1 VTATHGG
8 TGRYYV
14 GVIVSREDLETSL
27 AALVSEVANPRAGIY
42 GPDSAAWRLAG
53 DLAVFLGGG
62 RAALL
67 QLAHP
72 MVAYAVDHHSRARHD
87 VLGRFQRTF
96 HNVFAMSYGAL
107 DDALAAARR
116 VHAFHARVSGEI
128 AETIGGWRAGTRY
141 HANDAHA
148 LRWVH
153 ATLSDSVIAVRVRLG
168 TRFSPGELDRYVVEM
183 NRFAALFGI
192 PRELL
197 PRSWAEHEDYMA
209 SMLASDRLAVA
220 PVALEMSRFLLGRG
234 GPGAQ
239 PPLGRL
245 AELLAAAML
254 PPRLRDGFELA
265 YSRADRLAMELGFAT
280 LGRLYERLPR
290 RLVVIPAHS
299 EAVRRLAG
307 KPPSQVA
314 AWAERTLF
322 GLSRRVVG
330 N

>member
-1 VTATHGG
+1 
-8 TGRYYV
+8 V
-14 GVIVSREDLETSL
+14 GVIVSREDLEASL
-27 AALVSEVANPRAGIY
+27 ATLVGEVALPRAGIY
-42 GPDSAAWRLAG
+42 GPESAAWRLAG

-72 MVAYAVDHHSRARHD
+72 MVAYAVDHHSRARRD

-96 HNVFAMSYGAL
+96 RNVFAMSYGEL
-107 DDALAAARR
+107 DDAVAAARR
-116 VHAFHARVSGEI
+116 VHTFHARIYGEI
-128 AETIGGWRAGTRY
+128 TETIGIWRAGTRY
-141 HANDAHA
+141 HANDADA

-153 ATLSDSVIAVRVRLG
+153 ATLADTVIAVRARLG
-168 TRFSPGELDRYVVEM
+168 TRFEPGELDRYVVEM

-192 PRELL
+192 PRALL
-197 PRSWAEHEDYMA
+197 PSTWAEHEDYMA

-239 PPLGRL
+239 PPLGRF
-245 AELLAAAML
+245 AEVLAAAML
-254 PPRLRDGFELA
+254 PPRLRDGYELA
-265 YSRADRLAMELGFAT
+265 YSRTDRLAVELGFAT
-280 LGRLYERLPR
+280 LGRIYNRLPK
-290 RLVVIPAHS
+290 RLVVIPAQS

-330 N
+330 NQ